1 MILQKERPSM
11 PKKKYI
17 TKENVIMF
25 PGTLERF
32 KTQAHH
38 YAENYQYDLA
48 IEAFEKVLAYEEG
61 DEQLLSAY
69 AFSLFEVKRFEE
81 ARAICEELFAM
92 GTDMYIEVM
101 ELYLSTCMELREFQ
115 HVEAIISQLMT
126 ENVIPPQSFEQFEHI
141 RALNGRIAA
150 SERNK
155 EEQTHVEEQLDESNY
170 LLDAFFEQS
179 LLKQVQ
185 LLRTLQ
191 QTNVRP
197 IAKRL
202 KNIIESEDVHPMVQS
217 IALYILVEQEV
228 SIYVEV
234 SKFGH
239 TELVNTATLVLPE
252 NMGIVARVLE
262 LVENKL
268 EQEVS
273 TCDMVQYLIARH
285 VLVTYPFAW
294 FDYEAEELV
303 EGYIDYV
310 HQMFGHPAQSN
321 SELQNF
327 FAELEKFSELP
338 EA

>member
-1 MILQKERPSM
+1 M

-48 IEAFEKVLAYEEG
+48 IEAFEKVLTYEQG

-81 ARAICEELFAM
+81 ARVICEELFAM

-126 ENVIPPQSFEQFEHI
+126 ENVIPPQSLEQFEHI
-141 RALNGRIAA
+141 RALNGRIAS
-150 SERNK
+150 SERDK
-155 EEQTHVEEQLDESNY
+155 EQQTHAEEQLDESNY

-202 KNIIESEDVHPMVQS
+202 KNIIESEEVHPMVQS

-239 TELVNTATLVLPE
+239 TELFNAATLVLPE
-252 NMGIVARVLE
+252 NMEIVARVLE

-285 VLVTYPFAW
+285 VLVAYPFAW

-310 HQMFGHPAQSN
+310 HQMFGHAAQSN

>member
-1 MILQKERPSM
+1 MQKERLNM

-25 PGTLERF
+25 PGTLERL

-48 IEAFEKVLAYEEG
+48 IEAFEKVLSYEQG

-69 AFSLFEVKRFEE
+69 AFSLFEVRRFEE
-81 ARAICEELFAM
+81 ARAICEELFEI
-92 GTDMYIEVM
+92 GTDLYIEVM

-115 HVEAIISQLMT
+115 HVEAVVSQLIS
-126 ENVIPPQSFEQFEHI
+126 ENVIPPQALEQFEHI
-141 RALNGRIAA
+141 RALNGRIAEA
-150 SERNK
+150 ARDK
-155 EEQTHVEEQLDESNY
+155 EQQEQAAEQLDEADY
-170 LLDAFFEQS
+170 MLDAFFEQS
-179 LLKQVQ
+179 LLKQIQ

-202 KNIIESEDVHPMVQS
+202 KTIIESHTVHPMVQS

-239 TELVNTATLVLPE
+239 TELVNASTLELPE
-252 NMGIVARVLE
+252 NMEIVARVLE
-262 LVENKL
+262 LVEKRL

-273 TCDMVQYLIARH
+273 TYDMVQYLIARH

-294 FDYEAEELV
+294 FDYDAEQLV

-310 HQMFGHPAQSN
+310 HQMFGHTAESD

-327 FAELEKFSELP
+327 LIELEKFSELP